1 MGGRKYYT
9 YAAAAKR
16 LGYSV
21 GTIKKWRRE
30 GMPTARDAKGR
41 VVIEHSVLLAE
52 YRRRLAADPVRSTAA
67 RKRAAQFGF
76 TPASTSAPGLDN
88 APRNPPKL

>member
-16 LGYSV
+16 LGC
-21 GTIKKWRRE
+21 TIATVKRWRRE
-30 GMPTARDAKGR
+30 GMPTVRDAKGR

-67 RKRAAQFGF
+67 RKRAEQFGF

-88 APRNPPKL
+88 APLYPPKL